1 MRKRCWRIESTVP
14 AHSCNQWMRRWTEQH
29 GPFVALDEFYD
40 AITFM
45 ESSRPGMTVAPER
58 RSSALDLPRRPMA

>member
-45 ESSRPGMTVAPER
+45 ESSPGRE
-58 RSSALDLPRRPMA
+58 